1 MIGPVN
7 DNLLDEAMRLARN
20 DGNLVRSFQDGTLQL
35 EEVVRLVSRDVYSC
49 HKRRL
54 FDELFYEQQLCALQ
68 EKLED
73 CSEFQSSWGGNRMKE
88 K

>member
-1 MIGPVN
+1 MLGPVN
-7 DNLLDEAMRLARN
+7 DYLLDEAMGIARN
-20 DGNLVRSFQDGTLQL
+20 DGNLVRSFQEGTLQL
-35 EEVVRLVSRDVYSC
+35 EEIVRLVSRDVYSC

-68 EKLED
+68 EKLKD
-73 CSEFQSSWGGNRMKE
+73 CSEFQSSWGGK